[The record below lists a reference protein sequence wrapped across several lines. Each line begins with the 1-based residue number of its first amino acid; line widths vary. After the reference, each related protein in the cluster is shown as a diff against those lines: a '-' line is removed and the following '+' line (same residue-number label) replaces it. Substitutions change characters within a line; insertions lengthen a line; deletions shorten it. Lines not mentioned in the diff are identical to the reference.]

1 MGYMLS
7 DYAVLSQSFD
17 GGSAGQV
24 YFLSVDVELPGLSSI
39 NQGTCSITFS
49 IENQDLLVYE
59 YGTSAQQ
66 GSVNASG
73 ILGGNPSY
81 LDLKV
86 NCFDYSGNEVY
97 THASFANVQLS
108 VYDSSVGTNPI
119 HPVAS
124 EGLKNNNFGSGS
136 LLPWWTTYTMPETQ
150 GRMTFEALDG
160 RAVVTYG
167 GIVANSPTPAWIDQH
182 LDKPAE
188 VGQNIRVRAEVH
200 IDIPTA
206 GTGTTCTVE
215 LFSGQPKAWTVVNV
229 DSSKTYHVDVWQ
241 TLTAGSVQ
249 FSLFSSCK
257 GTLKTT
263 RVSFDNVYYTV
274 NSPPS
279 TELVNGDFGSG
290 DLSSWTTRGGASTD
304 FGVIDGRAVI
314 TYSRL
319 TTSTEAP
326 AYIEQLINTQLQVGQ
341 KIRVQADV
349 LITIPNAGATGCAAS
364 INIEDLLAWSVKG
377 VADSSSTYRVDVEL
391 TLTSASQIF
400 FLYSSCRGYDKTTSV
415 SFDNVVLTLLTW

>member
-1 MGYMLS
+1 MGDHLN

-24 YFLSVDVELPGLSSI
+24 YFLSVDVELPSLSACS
-39 NQGTCSITFS
+39 QGTCIIKFS
-49 IENQDLLVYE
+49 IENQDLLVYD
-59 YGTSAQQ
+59 YGMSAQQ
-66 GSVNASG
+66 GSVTASG
-73 ILGGNPSY
+73 ILVGKPSH
-81 LDLKV
+81 LDLQV
-86 NCFDYSGNEVY
+86 TWYDYNGNEFI

-108 VYDSSVGTNPI
+108 VYNPSAGTNPMR
-119 HPVAS
+119 PVAT
-124 EGLKNNNFGSGS
+124 EGLTNNNFDSGILS
-136 LLPWWTTYTMPETQ
+136 PWTTYTTSATE

-160 RAVVTYG
+160 KAVVTYG
-167 GIVANSPTPAWIDQH
+167 GIDANSPTPARIDQQ

-200 IDIPTA
+200 IETPTA

-215 LFSGQPKAWTVVNV
+215 LFSGEPKAWTVENV
-229 DSSKTYHVDVWQ
+229 GSSQTYHVDVWQ
-241 TLTAGSVQ
+241 TLTARSVQ
-249 FSLFSSCK
+249 FSLFSSCT
-257 GTLKTT
+257 GTLETT
-263 RVSFDNVYYTV
+263 KVSFDNVYYTV

-290 DLSSWTTRGGASTD
+290 NLSSWTTRGGASMD
-304 FGVIDGRAVI
+304 FGVIDGKAVI
-314 TYSRL
+314 TYSRS
-319 TTSTEAP
+319 TTSTSAP
-326 AYIEQLINTQLQVGQ
+326 AYIEQSINTQLQVGQ

-377 VADSSSTYRVDVEL
+377 VTDSSSNYRVDVEL

-400 FLYSSCRGYDKTTSV
+400 SLYSSCRGSNKTTSV